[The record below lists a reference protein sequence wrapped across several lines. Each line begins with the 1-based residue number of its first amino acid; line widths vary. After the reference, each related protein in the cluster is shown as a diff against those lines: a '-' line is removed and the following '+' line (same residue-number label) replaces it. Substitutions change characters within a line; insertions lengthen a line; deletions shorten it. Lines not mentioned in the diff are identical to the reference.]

1 MTAARKLAPE
11 APPIRVVSLSAE
23 ELEAMLARAAEA
35 GARAVLDQ
43 RPVEEPNEWLDAHG
57 VAELLHVKP
66 RSVQKY
72 IKRSGLPVHRVGL
85 RLLRYKRGEVMAWLE
100 TRGR

>member
-1 MTAARKLAPE
+1 MTAARKLDDDRAV
-11 APPIRVVSLSAE
+11 RVVSLSAE

-35 GARAVLDQ
+35 GARRALEE
-43 RPVEEPNEWLDAHG
+43 RPANEPSEWLDANG

-72 IKRSGLPVHRVGL
+72 IKRSGLPAHRVGL
-85 RLLRYKRGEVMAWLE
+85 RLLRYKRDEVMAWLE